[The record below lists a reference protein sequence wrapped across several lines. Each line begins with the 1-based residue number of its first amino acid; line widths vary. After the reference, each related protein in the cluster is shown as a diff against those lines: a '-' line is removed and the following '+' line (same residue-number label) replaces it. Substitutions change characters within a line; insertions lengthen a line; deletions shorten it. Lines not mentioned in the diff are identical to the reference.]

1 MKILLATDGSQ
12 FAEEA
17 AWLLA
22 HLPHA
27 EILELTVLYV
37 SNIPNLHGIAN
48 SAELVQSLQFAD
60 KEKAQSILV
69 HLNSIFDGAN
79 ATLTL
84 ETGEGHV
91 GTQIIRT
98 AETQKSDLIV
108 LGAVGHSLFERM
120 FGSTSDFVASHAKC
134 SVLVVRPTGLR
145 KANRPI
151 NVCVAYDETD
161 STLAVFGQLA
171 QFGWGVNC
179 KMDAVS
185 VVSAPYTYSEIP
197 IPFDIDEIIASR
209 KKAIESKEI
218 KLRELTPVVTT
229 QVIESSHVGDG
240 LVQFAKENKSDVIV
254 LGSTGGG
261 LLSTLL
267 LGSVSRYVLR
277 HAACSVWIARK
288 NCVA

>member
-22 HLPHA
+22 RLPHT
-27 EILELTVLYV
+27 EKLELTVAYV

-48 SAELVQSLQFAD
+48 ATELTKTLQLAD
-60 KEKAQSILV
+60 QEKAKSLLS
-69 HLNSIFDGAN
+69 HLKSIFDGAN

-84 ETGEGHV
+84 TIGEGHV

-98 AETQKSDLIV
+98 AETQKSELIV
-108 LGAVGHSLFERM
+108 LGALGHSLFERM

-145 KANRPI
+145 NTIRPI
-151 NVCVAYDETD
+151 NVCVADDEAD
-161 STLAVFGQLA
+161 STSAVFGQLA
-171 QFGWGVNC
+171 QFGWGANC
-179 KMDAVS
+179 KMDVVS
-185 VVSAPYTYSEIP
+185 IVSAPYTYSEIP
-197 IPFDIDEIIASR
+197 IPFDIDEIITTR
-209 KKAIESKEI
+209 KKAIESKEF
-218 KLRELTPVVTT
+218 KLRELTPVVITH
-229 QVIESSHVGDG
+229 VIESIHVGDG
-240 LVQFAKENKSDVIV
+240 LVQFANENKSDVIV

-277 HAACSVWIARK
+277 HAACSVWIARE

>member
-1 MKILLATDGSQ
+1 MKVLLATDGSQ

-22 HLPHA
+22 HLPHS
-27 EILELTVLYV
+27 ERLELTVLYV
-37 SNIPNLHGIAN
+37 SNIPNLHGITNAI
-48 SAELVQSLQFAD
+48 ELAKSIQLAD
-60 KEKAQSILV
+60 QEKAKSILL
-69 HLNSIFDGAN
+69 HLRSIFEGAN

-84 ETGEGHV
+84 SIGEGHV

-98 AETQKSDLIV
+98 AEAQKSDLIV

-120 FGSTSDFVASHAKC
+120 FGSTSDFVATHAKC
-134 SVLVVRPTGLR
+134 SVFVVRPTGLKNAR
-145 KANRPI
+145 RAI

-161 STLAVFGQLA
+161 STSAVFGQLV
-171 QFGWGVNC
+171 QFGWGGNC
-179 KMDAVS
+179 RMDAVS
-185 VVSAPYTYSEIP
+185 IVSAPYTYSEIP
-197 IPFDIDEIIASR
+197 IPFDIDEIIANR
-209 KKAIESKEI
+209 KKVIEPKEV

-229 QVIESSHVGDG
+229 HVIESSHVGDG
-240 LVQFAKENKSDVIV
+240 LVQFAKENKIDVIV

-288 NCVA
+288 NGIA